1 MSAPVL
7 PPEACAAAMM
17 DVPNNSFDTFDTPP
31 NDELFCRR
39 SNFWNKNCTF
49 VVGKKE

>member
-31 NDELFCRR
+31 NDEFFAEEAIFGIKIVPL
-39 SNFWNKNCTF
+39 
-49 VVGKKE
+49 